1 MTPVVSCCYFSKQ
14 NETVEN
20 LHKFM
25 LLDFIKSLVH
35 GAVTGLSGE
44 SHY

>member
-14 NETVEN
+14 NETAEN
-20 LHKFM
+20 FHKFM
-25 LLDFIKSLVH
+25 LLDFIKSLIH
-35 GAVTGLSGE
+35 GAATALSVE